1 MAVVGVGVAPV
12 GVGCRG
18 ATPPKELDSDVPSGG
33 GQAARRGIGIGTE
46 CRRGVPEFRAGPGV
60 SPGGSGGTPGNRH
73 RDGLQTGCPGIPR
86 RPGSAARADGIR
98 FGRKGTAEPSGRGAS
113 SRRRFCRR
121 SSSTRRCW
129 SRFQGRRASVSASKI
144 RPGPG
149 SAVEDDVRTRI
160 PSAPAPLRHRD
171 SAHEGPPSRS
181 STARVV
187 LPYPIPPT
195 GLGGVRSSERRPASP
210 PPTRKT
216 SDLPPGIGISIG
228 PPILTSTK
236 QQNILGKHDPK

>member
-33 GQAARRGIGIGTE
+33 
-46 CRRGVPEFRAGPGV
+46 
-60 SPGGSGGTPGNRH
+60 SGGTPGDRH
-73 RDGLQTGCPGIPR
+73 RDGMQAGCPGIPR

-98 FGRKGTAEPSGRGAS
+98 FGRKGTAEPSGRGAP

-236 QQNILGKHDPK
+236 QQISKTTKRHNNKTAQLEIRRS

>member
-1 MAVVGVGVAPV
+1 MG
-12 GVGCRG
+12 RN
-18 ATPPKELDSDVPSGG
+18 
-33 GQAARRGIGIGTE
+33 
-46 CRRGVPEFRAGPGV
+46 AGGV
-60 SPGGSGGTPGNRH
+60 S
-73 RDGLQTGCPGIPR
+73 RDPR
-86 RPGSAARADGIR
+86 RPGSAARVDGIR
-98 FGRKGTAEPSGRGAS
+98 FGRKGTAEPSGRGAP

-236 QQNILGKHDPK
+236 QQISKTTKRHNNKTAQLEIRRS